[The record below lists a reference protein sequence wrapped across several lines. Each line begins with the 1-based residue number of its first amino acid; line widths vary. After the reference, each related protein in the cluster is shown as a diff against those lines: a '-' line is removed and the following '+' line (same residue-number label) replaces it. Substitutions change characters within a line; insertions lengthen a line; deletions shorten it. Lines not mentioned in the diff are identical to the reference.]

1 MIVKNEA
8 SGQVAV
14 SPIHTFS
21 RALLE
26 SLCNTKCPKA
36 RFILR
41 AALIVCIPAVVVAI
55 IGELIGFHSLS
66 SIPSE
71 PWPIVSM
78 HLRLAVTLLDIVVV
92 APFIETGLCFLPII
106 ILRRFGLSRTWI
118 AVISGV
124 AWGAMHLYMGTLVQ
138 VASIWAFFCF
148 TLMLQVFE
156 VESQDRAWVRVSIVH
171 GLANAFV
178 LLFSVPFW
186 R

>member
-1 MIVKNEA
+1 MGSEA

-124 AWGAMHLYMGTLVQ
+124 AWGATHLYMGTLVQ

-148 TLMLQVFE
+148 TLMLQAFE
-156 VESQDRAWVRVSIVH
+156 VESRDGAWVRVSIVH